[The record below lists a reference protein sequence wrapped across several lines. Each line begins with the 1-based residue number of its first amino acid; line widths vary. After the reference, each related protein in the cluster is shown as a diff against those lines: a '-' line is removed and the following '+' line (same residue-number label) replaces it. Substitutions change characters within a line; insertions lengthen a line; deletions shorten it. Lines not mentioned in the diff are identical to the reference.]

1 MRCVVVA
8 KSLDSPATRYRIA
21 PIVDRLRGRG
31 DDVTVIYD
39 PGILGQ
45 LRMIFLASQSDLIL
59 IQRKLLSVSIVKLLA
74 RVNTPIVFDH
84 DDAIFLKSSGLHSS
98 TRSSRYKAIIKMS
111 RLVMAGNE
119 YLRQAAALAGANAV
133 TVPTS
138 IDVERYGTFDKA
150 KSLTLVWIGSK
161 STSRYLEQHRQV
173 LSAIAHRVPSVRLKV
188 IGDFQFNVDGMA
200 VECVDWNE
208 SLESQELA
216 SAHIGIAPM
225 LDDPWARG
233 KCALKVIQ
241 YMAAGLPV
249 VSSDVGANSDVVIDG
264 KTGFLVNSPDSWCYA
279 VEKLVASEELRTSMG
294 AAGRRKVEEDH
305 SEELVATRAIHLLD
319 IARTGKLNTA
329 QGHPS
334 VGS

>member
-1 MRCVVVA
+1 
-8 KSLDSPATRYRIA
+8 
-21 PIVDRLRGRG
+21 
-31 DDVTVIYD
+31 
-39 PGILGQ
+39 
-45 LRMIFLASQSDLIL
+45 
-59 IQRKLLSVSIVKLLA
+59 
-74 RVNTPIVFDH
+74 
-84 DDAIFLKSSGLHSS
+84 
-98 TRSSRYKAIIKMS
+98 
-111 RLVMAGNE
+111 
-119 YLRQAAALAGANAV
+119 
-133 TVPTS
+133 
-138 IDVERYGTFDKA
+138 
-150 KSLTLVWIGSK
+150 
-161 STSRYLEQHRQV
+161 
-173 LSAIAHRVPSVRLKV
+173 
-188 IGDFQFNVDGMA
+188 MA

-264 KTGFLVNSPDSWCYA
+264 KTCFLVNSPDSWCDA

-294 AAGRRKVEEDH
+294 AAGRRKVEENH
-305 SEELVATRAIHLLD
+305 GEELVATRAIHLLD
-319 IARTGKLNTA
+319 IARTGKVNTA